1 MTSIKTKNKEKAAKK
16 EVMAAYKAK
25 KEAQQAAKGDNL

>member
-16 EVMAAYKAK
+16 EVMAAYRAK
-25 KEAQQAAKGDNL
+25 KEA